1 MMLVTLRNC
10 KSFNTEADNSLK
22 TFLLIDAKN
31 LDRLLSVF
39 SGPV

>member
-1 MMLVTLRNC
+1 MNGLVYLFVVC
-10 KSFNTEADNSLK
+10 LFHCVL
-22 TFLLIDAKN
+22 DAKN